1 MGQPIRNDHFLTLYI
16 NTVFYRIINMKK
28 SNSQLNAVETSDVY
42 KLINKVCWHLANDV
56 SDAPKET
63 SAKKQKFA
71 ELRRLIRAEFLTY
84 DRETKLARL
93 NKDIAVLD
101 KYLTVKRMPK
111 AFQPSTSKTKR
122 I

>member
-1 MGQPIRNDHFLTLYI
+1 
-16 NTVFYRIINMKK
+16 MKK

-111 AFQPSTSKTKR
+111 AFQPSTAKTKR

>member
-1 MGQPIRNDHFLTLYI
+1 
-16 NTVFYRIINMKK
+16 MKK

-71 ELRRLIRAEFLTY
+71 ELRCTQGNFS
-84 DRETKLARL
+84 K
-93 NKDIAVLD
+93 
-101 KYLTVKRMPK
+101 
-111 AFQPSTSKTKR
+111 KTK
-122 I
+122 IC